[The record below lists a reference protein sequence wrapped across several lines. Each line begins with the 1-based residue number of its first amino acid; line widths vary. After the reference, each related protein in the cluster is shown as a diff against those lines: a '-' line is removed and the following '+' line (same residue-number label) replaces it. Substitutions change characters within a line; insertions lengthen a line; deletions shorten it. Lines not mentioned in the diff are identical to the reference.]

1 MKLYNTVKSLIL
13 EIASIDSIVNA
24 IKSKDKIIIYYD
36 GDEPGGRGLRNI
48 EPVCFGYSK
57 AGNPVLRAWDEEG
70 ASHTAYKGEQPL
82 PGWRLFRVD
91 KIQSFR
97 PSGEKFTT
105 PKPGYNPRGDKS
117 MTRVIINAVF
127 GNQPTPSPY
136 TDIITS
142 VVTGMLQGIQDRSGI
157 DLSKAAETYKR
168 IYSGIESQT
177 GQKLTNDEKISLRPQ
192 IANII
197 NQIQNS

>member
-13 EIASIDSIVNA
+13 EVASIDSIVNA
-24 IKSKDKIIIYYD
+24 IKTKDKIIIYYD

-127 GNQPTPSPY
+127 GNQPEPSPY

-142 VVTGMLQGIQDRSGI
+142 VVTGMLQGIQDRSGV

-168 IYSGIESQT
+168 IYNGIESQT
-177 GQKLTNDEKISLRPQ
+177 GQRLTNDEKISLRPQ
-192 IANII
+192 ISDII

>member
-13 EIASIDSIVNA
+13 EVASIDSIVNA
-24 IKSKDKIIIYYD
+24 IKTKDKIIIYYD

-97 PSGEKFTT
+97 PSGDKFNQ

-142 VVTGMLQGIQDRSGI
+142 VVTGMLQGIQDRSGV

-177 GQKLTNDEKISLRPQ
+177 GQRLTNDEKISLRPQ
-192 IANII
+192 ISDII

>member
-1 MKLYNTVKSLIL
+1 MKLYNTFKSLIL
-13 EIASIDSIVNA
+13 EVASIDSIVNA
-24 IKSKDKIIIYYD
+24 IKNKDKIIIYYD

-91 KIQSFR
+91 KIQSFK

-142 VVTGMLQGIQDRSGI
+142 VVNGMLQGIQDRSGV

-168 IYSGIESQT
+168 IYNSIELQT
-177 GQKLTNDEKISLRPQ
+177 GQRLTNDEKISLRPQ
-192 IANII
+192 ISDII
-197 NQIQNS
+197 NQIQNR

>member
-13 EIASIDSIVNA
+13 EVASIDSVVNA
-24 IKSKDKIIIYYD
+24 IKNKDKIIIYYD

-91 KIQSFR
+91 KIQSFK

-127 GNQPTPSPY
+127 GNQQAQSPY
-136 TDIITS
+136 IDIITS
-142 VVTGMLQGIQDRSGI
+142 VVNGMLQGIQDRSGV

-177 GQKLTNDEKISLRPQ
+177 GQRLTNDEKISLRPQ
-192 IANII
+192 ISNII
-197 NQIQNS
+197 NQIQNT

>member
-13 EIASIDSIVNA
+13 EVASIDSIVNA
-24 IKSKDKIIIYYD
+24 IKTKDKIIIYYD

-127 GNQPTPSPY
+127 GNQPEPSPY

-142 VVTGMLQGIQDRSGI
+142 VVTGMLQGIQDRSGV

-168 IYSGIESQT
+168 IYNGIESQT
-177 GQKLTNDEKISLRPQ
+177 GQRLTNDEKISLRPQ

>member
-13 EIASIDSIVNA
+13 EVASIDSIVNA
-24 IKSKDKIIIYYD
+24 IKTKDKIIIYYD

-127 GNQPTPSPY
+127 GNQPAPSPY
-136 TDIITS
+136 TDVITS
-142 VVTGMLQGIQDRSGI
+142 VVNGMLQGIQDRSGV

-177 GQKLTNDEKISLRPQ
+177 GQRLTNDEKISLRPQ
-192 IANII
+192 ISDII